1 MPFLTETHC
10 HTAEVSACG
19 KMPAAVAVE
28 KYLKSGF
35 TSLVITNH
43 LSPATFDPERKY
55 TGGDDWKSKMDYF
68 FAGIDLAEK
77 LAEGTGLNILWGVEW
92 RKDGTWNDYLV
103 YGLTR
108 EFYYEYEDMIND
120 DIENVSE
127 RIREAGGLIFQAH
140 PFRNGMEITKP
151 EYLDGVEVYNG
162 SYGKNESRN
171 DVANFWA
178 DKFGLKK
185 ISGNDCHREEQPLF
199 GGIETDFPIRTQEE
213 LEKTLKSGN
222 YRVLRAGMP
231 PIVPDSEN

>member
-35 TSLVITNH
+35 TTLVITNH

-55 TGGDDWKSKMDYF
+55 TGGDDWKSKIDYF
-68 FAGIDLAEK
+68 FAGVELAEK

-92 RKDGTWNDYLV
+92 RKDGTTNDYLI
-103 YGLTR
+103 YGLPKS
-108 EFYYEYEDMIND
+108 FYYEYEDMIYD
-120 DIENVSE
+120 EIKNVSAKV
-127 RIREAGGLIFQAH
+127 REAGGLIFQAH

-199 GGIETDFPIRTQEE
+199 GGIETDFPITSNEHL
-213 LEKTLKSGN
+213 LEVLKSGN
-222 YRVLRAGMP
+222 YTPLRAGML
-231 PIVPDSEN
+231 PITPEEN